1 MCDSD
6 WEEAGIP
13 KRYYGATLEGLPHE
27 DEVREFCLGKGTD
40 VLILQGGNGTAK
52 TKTLCATF
60 TERDMNGMEL
70 GLYLSCKYMLC
81 PMFRSARLSNF
92 KVSEYELYRK
102 YYEVP
107 YLIID
112 EPGKGD
118 DAALEKAVVRNIFSA
133 RYDLGL
139 LTGVGMNWTMKEF
152 CEWLGDDMTS
162 RFRETATVLTFDGE
176 DWRSDNRSQVHVAQK
191 NCRDEIIRCIVCGSP
206 MSVNGS
212 CTNVKC
218 SCHI

>member
-1 MCDSD
+1 MCSFE

-13 KRYYGATLEGLPHE
+13 QRYYRAVLGNSPVEE
-27 DEVREFCLGKGTD
+27 KVREFCLGKGTD
-40 VLILQGGNGTAK
+40 VLVIQGGNGTSK
-52 TKTLCATF
+52 TRTFSASF
-60 TERDMNGMEL
+60 TERADNDLEL

-92 KVSEYELYRK
+92 KMSEYDLYKK
-102 YYEVP
+102 YYEAP
-107 YLIID
+107 YLVID

-139 LTGVGMNWTMKEF
+139 LTGIAMNWTMKEF
-152 CEWLGDDMTS
+152 CEWLGDDGTS
-162 RFRETATVLTFDGE
+162 RMRETATVLTLNGV
-176 DWRSDNRSQVHVAQK
+176 DWRSENRERPHIAEKKS
-191 NCRDEIIRCIVCGSP
+191 ETTIRCIVCGSP
-206 MSVNGS
+206 MTSEGS
-212 CTNVKC
+212 CTNEKC